1 MRVRRPRAA
10 VARIWEG
17 RTRASRAKEYAVYLH
32 EQGVK
37 KLRATKGNVLITD

>member
-1 MRVRRPRAA
+1 M
-10 VARIWEG
+10 
-17 RTRASRAKEYAVYLH
+17 AKEYAVYLH